1 MKTIIKFD
9 SLISNIHTAVFSNK
23 EGEKTYT
30 STSTGYECNGKIIS
44 YKKWQDFVDSFDGEI
59 ALYNEDGKRLA
70 LIQQKPNEYRT
81 VVI

>member
-9 SLISNIHTAVFSNK
+9 SLISNIYTAVFSDK

-30 STSTGYECNGKIIS
+30 SASAGYECGDEFIS
-44 YKKWQDFVDSFDGEI
+44 YKEWQNFVESFDGEI
-59 ALYNEDGKRLA
+59 AFYNEDGKRLA